1 MIKVVFFVC
10 AGHCVQ
16 SQMSYKVSL
25 VHFHDKLEVRTFTIF
40 FKYLLANGCFVVFRT
55 ALGFNPDSTEAAA
68 STARGRRRPRRQSP
82 ESLSARA

>member
-1 MIKVVFFVC
+1 
-10 AGHCVQ
+10 
-16 SQMSYKVSL
+16 MSYKVSL